1 MGKNRKSVKKGGV
14 QSVENAA
21 KILRLLGSA
30 PGPLMLKELA
40 RAADMS
46 PSHTHGYLVSLVRTG
61 LAQQDDVS
69 QRYDLG
75 PLVLRLGIR
84 ALYRLDYVKVS
95 ADAAQRLKNLTDFSV
110 LMAVWGDR
118 GPTIIEFH
126 RSLSRPLPMTVY
138 AGSTLSLLSTAAGQ
152 IFLAYLPRE
161 MTAGYVANELKILS
175 TRAQPSLVKNRA
187 NVDKLIDRI
196 RSEGL
201 ARAEG
206 VLLPGQIAVCAPVFD
221 RERKIVAAISITA
234 VASREEFRNDAVAV
248 RHLKAATAEASYRLG
263 YDPEADIV
271 SVRSSRNR
279 PS

>member
-46 PSHTHGYLVSLVRTG
+46 PSHAHGYLVSLVRTG

-126 RSLSRPLPMTVY
+126 RSFSRPLPMTVY
-138 AGSTLSLLSTAAGQ
+138 AGSTLSLLSTAAGR
-152 IFLAYLPRE
+152 IFLAYLPRQ
-161 MTAGYVANELKILS
+161 MTAIYVADELKVLAKL
-175 TRAQPSLVKNRA
+175 AQPSPFKNRA
-187 NVDKLIDRI
+187 DVEKLIDRI
-196 RSEGL
+196 RSKGL

-206 VLLPGQIAVCAPVFD
+206 VLLPGQIAVCAPIFD
-221 RERKIVAAISITA
+221 RGGRVVAAISITA
-234 VASREEFRNDAVAV
+234 VGGQEEFRDNAVAV
-248 RHLKAATAEASYRLG
+248 QHLQAVTADASHRLG
-263 YDPEADIV
+263 YNGKPVIV
-271 SVRSSRNR
+271 PAYR
-279 PS
+279 

>member
-1 MGKNRKSVKKGGV
+1 MKSAQKGGV

-21 KILRLLGSA
+21 KILRLLGGA

-46 PSHTHGYLVSLVRTG
+46 PSHVHSYLVSLVRTG
-61 LAQQDDVS
+61 LAQQDVVS

-75 PLVLRLGIR
+75 PEILRLGIR

-95 ADAAQRLKNLTDFSV
+95 AYVAQRLKNLTDLNV

-152 IFLAYLPRE
+152 IFLAYLPRK
-161 MTAGYVANELKILS
+161 MTAKFVANELKILATQARS
-175 TRAQPSLVKNRA
+175 SLVKNRA
-187 NVDKLIDRI
+187 DVDNLIGRI
-196 RSEGL
+196 QSAGL
-201 ARAEG
+201 ARVEG

-221 RERKIVAAISITA
+221 RDGSVVAAISITA
-234 VASREEFRNDAVAV
+234 VANQEEFRDDAVAV
-248 RHLKAATAEASYRLG
+248 QHLKAAAAEASYRLG
-263 YDPEADIV
+263 YDPKAGYL
-271 SVRSSRNR
+271 VRKKH
-279 PS
+279 

>member
-40 RAADMS
+40 RAAEMS
-46 PSHTHGYLVSLVRTG
+46 PSHVHGYLISLLRTG

-75 PLVLRLGIR
+75 PLALQLGIR

-95 ADAAQRLKNLTDFSV
+95 ADAARRLQNLTDLSV

-138 AGSTLSLLSTAAGQ
+138 AGSTLSLLSTAAGR
-152 IFLAYLPRE
+152 IFLAYLPRQ
-161 MTAGYVANELKILS
+161 MTARYVADELEVLA
-175 TRAQPSLVKNRA
+175 TLAQPSHVKNHA
-187 NVDKLIDRI
+187 DVEKLIDRI
-196 RSEGL
+196 RSKGL

-221 RERKIVAAISITA
+221 RDGKVVAAISITA
-234 VASREEFRNDAVAV
+234 VANQEEFRGDAVAV
-248 RHLKAATAEASYRLG
+248 RNLKAVTAEASYRLG
-263 YDPEADIV
+263 YAPKAVIV
-271 SVRSSRNR
+271 
-279 PS
+279 P